1 METITKA
8 LIMEH
13 AVFCEVFEQ
22 IERVLANPVSASEVK
37 LLASVVEGLLSGH
50 GETETNLAY
59 SVLDHALADRGA
71 LNCLYQ
77 DHHEIDDQF
86 KRIRR
91 TTDSAEAQLLLK
103 KALAATRDHFRR
115 EERNVFPV
123 LEKTLQ
129 PDTLWTLGRKWT
141 ESHSVSATV

>member
-13 AVFCEVFEQ
+13 AVFRAVFDQ
-22 IERVLANPVSASEVK
+22 IELVLTGAQSVSEVK
-37 LLASVVEGLLSGH
+37 LLASVVEGLLNAH

-71 LNCLYQ
+71 LNRLHQ

-86 KRIRR
+86 KRLQRA
-91 TTDSAEAQLLLK
+91 TDTAEAQRLFR
-103 KALAATRDHFRR
+103 KALAATREHFRR
-115 EERNVFPV
+115 EEKTVFPV
-123 LEKTLQ
+123 LEQTLQ
-129 PDTLWTLGRKWT
+129 TDTLWTLGREWMK
-141 ESHSVSATV
+141 SHSVSAPG